1 MTMRSLRTAI
11 LALLLPVAAGAC
23 AGDEEGRSGPPSV
36 PVEATVVRPES
47 VDVIVPSVGELEA
60 NARVQVAAETGGR
73 VAEILFREGADVS
86 TDQVLLRLDD
96 RKLSASLQAAEASLA
111 RARTEARNLAKQ
123 QERNEDLLARGA
135 ISEQTYDDIRTAH
148 EAAQARLE
156 EAEAQVRLSR
166 ERLED
171 ATIRAPFSGR
181 IGERFVDV
189 GAYVATGDPLFEV
202 VDDDPLEMEFS
213 VSERYVGRLTH
224 GQAVS
229 LTVQSLPD
237 RTFRG
242 RVTFVSPVVDPVNRT
257 VKVKA
262 RIPNPA
268 GELRAG
274 QFANA
279 RLELETRADA
289 LMVPESAVVPRLE
302 GSVVYLVRDGAARA
316 ASVELGARRQGRV
329 QITSGVEAGDTVVVA
344 GQQRLREESPVNLR
358 LTPPRGDA
366 PGGERMP
373 TDGDTAGAEG

>member
-23 AGDEEGRSGPPSV
+23 SGDEEGRSGPPSV

-60 NARVQVAAETGGR
+60 NARVQVAAEAGGR
-73 VAEILFREGADVS
+73 VTEILFREGADVS
-86 TDQVLLRLDD
+86 TGQVLLRLND

-111 RARTEARNLAKQ
+111 RARTEAENLATQ

-148 EAAQARLE
+148 EAAQARLQ

-189 GAYVATGDPLFEV
+189 GAYVATGDPLFQV

-213 VSERYVGRLTH
+213 VSERYVGRLTQ
-224 GQAVS
+224 GQPVR

-289 LMVPESAVVPRLE
+289 LMVPESAVVPRQE
-302 GSVVYLVRDGAARA
+302 GSVVYLVRDGVARA

-329 QITSGVEAGDTVVVA
+329 QITSGIEAGDTVVVA

-358 LTPPRGDA
+358 MAPPADDASGGD
-366 PGGERMP
+366 RMP
-373 TDGDTAGAEG
+373 TDRDTAGAEG